1 MGHSALV
8 SVPFHQVMR
17 SMCPIVTVI
26 LYRIIFKRS
35 YEISTYLSM
44 VPLVLGVGL
53 ATFGDYSFTIGG
65 FMLTLLGVVLASIK
79 TVTTNRLMT
88 GSLALSPLELLT
100 RMSPLAAV
108 QCLFYAAIN
117 GEVSKIAAISR
128 SGDISTSFLIAV
140 VGNASVAF
148 CLNNISFQ
156 TNKLAGALTM
166 SICGNVKQC
175 LTIALGIAL
184 FDVRLTPLNE
194 LGIVVAGVGAA
205 WYSRSELRSRK

>member
-1 MGHSALV
+1 
-8 SVPFHQVMR
+8 
-17 SMCPIVTVI
+17 MCPIVTVV
-26 LYRIIFKRS
+26 LYRVIFKRS
-35 YEISTYLSM
+35 YETNTYLSM
-44 VPLVLGVGL
+44 IPLIFGVGL

-65 FMLTLLGVVLASIK
+65 FLLTLLGVVLASVK

-88 GSLALSPLELLT
+88 GSLALTPLELLT

-108 QCLFYAAIN
+108 QCLFYAAMN
-117 GEVSKIAAISR
+117 GEISQVVAVAK
-128 SGDISTSFLIAV
+128 SGDISTSFVIAV

-148 CLNNISFQ
+148 FLNNVSFQ

-194 LGIVVAGVGAA
+194 IGILVAGVGAA
-205 WYSRSELRSRK
+205 WYSRSELRSRN

>member
-1 MGHSALV
+1 
-8 SVPFHQVMR
+8 MR

-26 LYRIIFKRS
+26 IYRVIFKRS
-35 YEISTYLSM
+35 YETNTYLSM
-44 VPLVLGVGL
+44 IPLILGVGL

-65 FMLTLLGVVLASIK
+65 FLLTLLGVVLASVK

-100 RMSPLAAV
+100 RMSPLAAA

-117 GEVSKIAAISR
+117 GEVSKIVAVAQR
-128 SGDISTSFLIAV
+128 GDLSTSFLVAV
-140 VGNASVAF
+140 IGNASVAF
-148 CLNNISFQ
+148 FLNTVSFQ

-166 SICGNVKQC
+166 SICGNLKQC

-194 LGIVVAGVGAA
+194 VGILVAAGGAA
-205 WYSRSELRSRK
+205 WYSRSELRSRN

>member
-1 MGHSALV
+1 
-8 SVPFHQVMR
+8 
-17 SMCPIVTVI
+17 MCPLVTVF
-26 LYRIIFKRS
+26 LYRIFFKRS
-35 YEISTYLSM
+35 YDTQTYLSM
-44 VPLVLGVGL
+44 IPLILGVGL

-65 FMLTLLGVVLASIK
+65 FFLTFLGVVLASVK

-117 GEVSKIAAISR
+117 GEVSKIVAISK

-140 VGNASVAF
+140 IGNASVAF
-148 CLNNISFQ
+148 FLNNVSFQ

-166 SICGNVKQC
+166 SICGNLKQC

-184 FDVRLTPLNE
+184 FDVKLTPLNE
-194 LGIVVAGVGAA
+194 IGIMVAGVGAA
-205 WYSRSELRSRK
+205 WYSRSELRSRI

>member
-1 MGHSALV
+1 
-8 SVPFHQVMR
+8 
-17 SMCPIVTVI
+17 
-26 LYRIIFKRS
+26 
-35 YEISTYLSM
+35 
-44 VPLVLGVGL
+44 
-53 ATFGDYSFTIGG
+53 
-65 FMLTLLGVVLASIK
+65 
-79 TVTTNRLMT
+79 
-88 GSLALSPLELLT
+88 
-100 RMSPLAAV
+100 MSPLAAV

-194 LGIVVAGVGAA
+194 MGIVVAGVGAA